1 MHNWVHPILRMD
13 RTTELVGVN
22 KNDISSVSY
31 ERSQRF
37 TCKKYKEKHDTTNYY
52 HELVMENP
60 VQMRV
65 TKAIARQATNT
76 TEARMKLRRLGQVCS
91 GSEGWKGGEG
101 DGRRMN
107 KRR

>member
-76 TEARMKLRRLGQVCS
+76 TGARMKLKRSGQVCS
-91 GSEGWKGGEG
+91 GLEGEG
-101 DGRRMN
+101 RGMGEE
-107 KRR
+107 